1 MCRMNDANSPVEYR
15 EQRRNVL
22 RTTAHAPA
30 PLLHLVPPPPGG
42 VRGEADCKGFIV
54 VDSASKVAASGE
66 ERCDQYLADPE
77 CNTWVSCA
85 SADGCY
91 EPYH

>member
-1 MCRMNDANSPVEYR
+1 M
-15 EQRRNVL
+15 
-22 RTTAHAPA
+22 
-30 PLLHLVPPPPGG
+30 
-42 VRGEADCKGFIV
+42 RGEADCKGFIV

-91 EPYH
+91 EP

>member
-1 MCRMNDANSPVEYR
+1 MHRPPSSSSTSCRH
-15 EQRRNVL
+15 L
-22 RTTAHAPA
+22 RG
-30 PLLHLVPPPPGG
+30 GG
-42 VRGEADCKGFIV
+42 VRGEANCKGFTV